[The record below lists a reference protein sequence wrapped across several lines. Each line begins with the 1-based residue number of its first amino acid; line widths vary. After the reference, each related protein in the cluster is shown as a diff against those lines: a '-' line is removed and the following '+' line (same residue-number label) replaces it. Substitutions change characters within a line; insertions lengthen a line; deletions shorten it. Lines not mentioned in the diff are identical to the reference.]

1 MKGQKVVGYMRVST
15 GSQERSGL
23 GLEAQRDYIESAAE
37 AEGWEVVEWFTEA
50 VSGSMAPEERPEL
63 SKAVAS
69 GFPIV
74 VAKLDRLGRDV
85 EHIASL
91 IKRVKVIVATMRHA
105 DTFQLHLFAALAE
118 QERQFIRQR
127 TKDALHALKEQA
139 EGGCEE
145 SKAKVARRDEALSK
159 GHTDAIR
166 AKGREALTHKADA
179 FAETVR
185 SDFESCL
192 FRGCNTLQSMAD
204 CLNGRKV
211 ATARGCEWTPIAVSR
226 LMKRLN
232 LAF

>member
-1 MKGQKVVGYMRVST
+1 MNVVGYMRVST

-23 GLEAQRDYIESAAE
+23 GLEAQRDYIEAAAK
-37 AEGWEVVEWFTEA
+37 AEGWDVVEWYVEA
-50 VSGSMAPEERPEL
+50 ISGSVAPEERPEL

-69 GFPIV
+69 GLPIV

-91 IKRVKVIVATMRHA
+91 IKRVKIIVATMRHA

-127 TKDALHALKEQA
+127 TKDALEALKERA
-139 EGGCEE
+139 ESGCEV

-159 GHTDAIR
+159 GRTEATR
-166 AKGREALTHKADA
+166 TKGTKARQDNA
-179 FAETVR
+179 NVFAESVR
-185 SDFESCL
+185 PDFESCL

>member
-1 MKGQKVVGYMRVST
+1 MKVVAYQRVST
-15 GSQERSGL
+15 SKQEASGL
-23 GLEAQRDYIESAAE
+23 GLEAQREYILAAAK
-37 AEGWEVVEWFTEA
+37 AEGWEVVEWYVEA
-50 VSGSMAPEERPEL
+50 ISGSVAPEERPVM
-63 SKAVAS
+63 SQAITS
-69 GFPIV
+69 GLPVV
-74 VAKLDRLGRDV
+74 VAKLDRIGRDV
-85 EHIASL
+85 EHVAAL
-91 IKRVKVIVATMRHA
+91 MKQTTIKVATMPKA
-105 DTFQLHLFAALAE
+105 DAFQLHLFAALAE

-127 TKDALHALKEQA
+127 TKDALQALKERA
-139 EGGCEE
+139 ESGCEE

>member
-1 MKGQKVVGYMRVST
+1 MNVVGYMRVST

-23 GLEAQRDYIESAAE
+23 GLEAQRDYIEAAAK
-37 AEGWEVVEWFTEA
+37 AEGWGVVEWYVEA
-50 VSGSMAPEERPEL
+50 ISGSVAPEERPEL

-69 GFPIV
+69 GLPIV

-91 IKRVKVIVATMRHA
+91 IKRVKLIVATMRHA

-127 TKDALHALKEQA
+127 TKDALDALKERA
-139 EGGCEE
+139 ESGCLE

-159 GHTDAIR
+159 GRTEATR
-166 AKGREALTHKADA
+166 AKGTKARQDNANA
-179 FAETVR
+179 FAESVR